1 LKHLKAVNKYF
12 WKYRWRFLLGLIFV
26 ILSNYFRIL
35 TPQVTG
41 YVVNSVERELQVQ
54 ASQRTANRVGD
65 QGQLTQAPGDRPQQ
79 PAAVSQKQTPGQ
91 AAADKPQPPGGSAAE
106 KAQQES
112 QARATQARTAAR
124 DTANYDILVR
134 KFIRTLD
141 LHHASFGRK
150 VVICGLTLLV
160 LALISG
166 FFLFLMRQTIIVMSR
181 HIEYDQKHEI
191 YTHYQTLDTNF
202 YKTHSTGDLMSR
214 MAEDVSRV
222 RMYTGPAMMYLA
234 NLLVTIGFSLF
245 FMLKKD
251 ALLSLYVLTPLPI
264 LAITIYYVNTI
275 IHKKSEHIQALL
287 SNLTTNA
294 QESYSGIRVIKS
306 FVQEKAMLNFF
317 AHNSEEYRKNAV
329 GLAKVES
336 IYFPSM
342 GLMIGLSTL
351 LTIMIGGIY
360 VVYGKHNTDIGTI
373 TEFVI
378 YITML
383 TFPVS
388 AIGWVASMVQRASAS
403 QKRLNEFLDTQPA
416 IQNPPAAIQQHLQ
429 GNISIQGV
437 DFTYPNT
444 GIHALK
450 NFNLDIKKGEKV
462 VIIGRTGS
470 GKTTLAQL
478 LLRMYDPDKGRIL
491 MDNTDLRKLDL
502 QDLRRQ
508 ISYVPQD
515 VFLFSDTV
523 SGNIQF
529 GLDKP
534 NEEKVRQAARY
545 ASVDKEIEG
554 FSARYDTMI
563 GERGVTLSGGQKQRI
578 SIARG
583 LIKDPEVIVFDD
595 CLSAVDAKTEK
606 EILGNLYQYLKH
618 KTAIIITHRIFS
630 LFDFDRIVVLEE
642 GRIVETGTHQQLLA
656 LNGYYTYLY
665 EQQQAENSPA

>member
-1 LKHLKAVNKYF
+1 
-12 WKYRWRFLLGLIFV
+12 LLGLVFI

-41 YVVNSVERELQVQ
+41 YVVNSVNKQLQV
-54 ASQRTANRVGD
+54 TID
-65 QGQLTQAPGDRPQQ
+65 
-79 PAAVSQKQTPGQ
+79 
-91 AAADKPQPPGGSAAE
+91 AE
-106 KAQQES
+106 KAAS
-112 QARATQARTAAR
+112 ARGVGATEPVRQKPGTASANTR
-124 DTANYDILVR
+124 DTVNYDILVR
-134 KFIRTLD
+134 KFIRVLD
-141 LHHASFGRK
+141 ARHSTFSYK
-150 VVICGLTLLV
+150 VAVCGITLLV

-181 HIEYDQKHEI
+181 HIEYDQKKEI
-191 YTHYQTLDTNF
+191 YDHYQQLDTNF
-202 YKTHSTGDLMSR
+202 YRTHSTGDLMSR

-245 FMLKKD
+245 FMLRKD

-275 IHKKSEHIQALL
+275 IHKRSEHIQALL

-306 FVQEKAMLNFF
+306 FVQENAMLRFF
-317 AHNSEEYRKNAV
+317 SHNSEEYRKNAV
-329 GLAKVES
+329 NLAKVES

-351 LTIMIGGIY
+351 LAIMIGGIY
-360 VVYGKHNTDIGTI
+360 VIYGRHNTDMGTI

-403 QKRLNEFLDTQPA
+403 QKRLNEFLDTEPA
-416 IQNPPAAIQQHLQ
+416 IQSPPAAVTNTLQ
-429 GNISIQGV
+429 GEIRFQDV

-450 NFNLDIKKGEKV
+450 DFNLEIRKGEKV

-470 GKTTLAQL
+470 GKTTIAQL
-478 LLRMYDPDKGRIL
+478 LLRMYDPDKGKIL
-491 MDNTDLRKLDL
+491 IDGTDLRRYDL

-529 GLDKP
+529 GLDKAD
-534 NEEKVRQAARY
+534 EEKVRLAARY

-554 FSARYDTMI
+554 FADRYSTMI

-583 LIKDPEVIVFDD
+583 LIKDPEIIVFDD

-606 EILGNLYQYLKH
+606 EILGNLYQYLQH

-630 LFDFDRIVVLEE
+630 LFDFDRIVVLED
-642 GRIVETGTHQQLLA
+642 GKIVESGTHRELIEI
-656 LNGYYTYLY
+656 NGYYTYLY